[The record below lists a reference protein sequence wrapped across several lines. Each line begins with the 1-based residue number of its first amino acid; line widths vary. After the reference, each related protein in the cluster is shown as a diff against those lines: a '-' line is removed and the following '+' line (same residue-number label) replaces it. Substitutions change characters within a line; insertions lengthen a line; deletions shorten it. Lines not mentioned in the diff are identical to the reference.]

1 MRFFISPFTFI
12 FELIGFILS
21 IAFVYG
27 LAIIASFTIIAIGI
41 ADLKS
46 KAEPE
51 PIIRYEERVVTE
63 YVPIVEKKEISLV
76 CEKFNGWEF
85 HYENGKEVCPDCVM
99 K

>member
-12 FELIGFILS
+12 FELIGFLLS

-63 YVPIVEKKEISLV
+63 YVPIVEKKEKSLV
-76 CEKFNGWEF
+76 CEKFNGCEF

>member
-63 YVPIVEKKEISLV
+63 YVPIVEKKEKSLV
-76 CEKFNGWEF
+76 CEKFNGCEF
-85 HYENGKEVCPDCVM
+85 RYENGKEVCPDCVL